1 MNNQLYMKTKYIL
14 FGFTLLIFTASYA
27 QKEDLKKS
35 IQQHDSIFWAGYN
48 ECNLAIFEHYITE
61 DFEFYHDK
69 GGLTSGKEA
78 FLKSIQENLCGAK
91 KKWKLRRKETEGT
104 IRLYP
109 LNNYGAILKGE
120 HVFYL
125 MEEGKNERLI
135 EKAQFTHVWQ
145 NENGVWRMSRVLS
158 FDHQPVSQNSHKQ
171 GIILSNKE
179 LSLNLGNY
187 KAPKTGDVTISLVDD
202 TLMMNAGTM
211 KAKLFPE
218 SNSLFFMKQAPLT
231 FEFIKDETGKVHKMV
246 VREQGKVV
254 EEAIKQ

>member
-1 MNNQLYMKTKYIL
+1 MNNQLHMKTKYIL
-14 FGFTLLIFTASYA
+14 CGLALLIFSASYA

-35 IQQHDSIFWAGYN
+35 IQKHDSIFWSGYN
-48 ECNLAIFEHYITE
+48 ECNLAVFERYITE

-78 FLKSIQENLCGAK
+78 FLKSIQENLCSSS

-104 IRLYP
+104 VQLYP

-125 MEEGKNERLI
+125 IEEGKKEKLI
-135 EKAQFTHVWQ
+135 EKAQFTHVWKK
-145 NENGVWRMSRVLS
+145 ENGIWRMSRVLS
-158 FDHQPVSQNSHKQ
+158 FDHQPISQNSNKQ
-171 GIILSNKE
+171 GISLSNE
-179 LSLNLGNY
+179 DLSLIVGHY
-187 KAPKTGDVTISLVDD
+187 KAPKTGDVNISLVESR
-202 TLMMNAGTM
+202 LIMSAGKM
-211 KAKLFPE
+211 KAQLFPE

-231 FEFIKDETGKVHKMV
+231 FEFVKNETGKVHKMI